1 MVINITNQLNYML
14 PGGIGGMNT
23 RVALV
28 HFSSPDYRSRVEWN
42 LNSAFNAA
50 QIQQQL
56 NNLNVSSILGASD
69 LDL

>member
-1 MVINITNQLNYML
+1 MVINITNQLNVLL
-14 PGGIGGMNT
+14 PGGIGGQNT

-28 HFSSPDYRSRVEWN
+28 HYSSPDQRSNVEWN
-42 LNSAFNAA
+42 LNSALTAA

-56 NNLNVSSILGASD
+56 NSLSVDSILGVSD